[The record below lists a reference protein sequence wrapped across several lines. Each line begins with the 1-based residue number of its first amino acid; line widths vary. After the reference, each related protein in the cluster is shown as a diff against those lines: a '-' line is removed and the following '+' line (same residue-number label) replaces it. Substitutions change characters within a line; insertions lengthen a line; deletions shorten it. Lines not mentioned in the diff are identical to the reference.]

1 MLVQTSLVH
10 TAQVRAR
17 KIAWDGREVVQHGL
31 LSDYI
36 ALDLDAEWRG
46 CDRIQAVLAGAGEPV
61 RILVEGGGF
70 NLPSSLME
78 RTGAIR
84 MCLIGYVG
92 ETARIVTAKEAKPLT
107 VVESGEMGGTDPAP
121 EQPDLWAK
129 LMEEVRIATREAYR
143 ARIIAVDAST
153 VEGEATASIIDA
165 ERGATLSLGI
175 PRGPQGIQG
184 NEGPQGDRGPRGPE
198 GPKGEPG
205 EGFKLSKVYES
216 VEAMQAGFAT
226 DGLPLGSFVVVNTGD
241 VDDPD
246 NAGVWCKGEDAYVFI
261 VDISGMTGFDGPPG
275 PRGPEGP
282 PGPKGDSFTGAFA
295 SIEGGNGTPRVDV
308 VVEGEGQS
316 KALRFIFH
324 NLQGPKGDR
333 GDDGVSPNAKVE
345 QTPTGATLTVT
356 DGSGTTTAQ
365 LSNGK
370 DGVRPKP
377 GAGISVAED
386 GTTAVDLD
394 GLRNLVTISNQRVGV
409 PVDGVST
416 GSIYY
421 SFTPFMLVLI
431 GREVVKVKR
440 PVDSPT
446 DYIKIMRLDLGFK
459 PKKACGHRDVG
470 FIVDKSGASR
480 FIGFSIDADG
490 TVWVEVLMNKSMTD
504 LEFPYTSFSNIVI
517 PLVGGGI
524 SLANLWQRTTEGTD
538 GGITFAIQEDGGIR
552 VTGTQSGNYP
562 RVYSQ
567 KVDLVEV
574 GIKPGRTYT
583 LSCDGASE
591 DAYIA
596 CQFNKADGGSWTTVC
611 TNNPMTFTVPAD
623 AVSLIC
629 FPSCGKLRDPAQ
641 VIDTTLYPMLVEGMP
656 AEYVPYALGGGQVL
670 TNLWLDS
677 GELNSPDGL
686 SVTRLDDGGI
696 RIKGQTGAKW
706 AVMMEATAPI
716 GKLGVDVGGKL
727 RIRWGDVPK
736 YSGGMEL
743 YVSQKDA
750 AMRPLHTVNQEA
762 YGNITVV
769 PGAEYITC
777 RIATSNVS
785 TPIDCTVYPML
796 VKSDA
801 PVDYYV
807 PYKVG
812 GGIPEL
818 WPEYAVQTVSGIAIE
833 PAEGGYRVHGTATA
847 NANIWVKAN
856 LEAGAS
862 YLASLSST
870 SPDVIAQVY
879 RSGQMVTVR
888 DGAPKRFEAVGGE
901 YHLYVKVDAGKTV
914 DAIARPSLIRIG
926 DAGGRLKPGRS
937 RAGDGVQEHRI

>member
-17 KIAWDGREVVQHGL
+17 KIAWDGREVIQHGL

-36 ALDLDAEWRG
+36 ALDLDAEWRE

-78 RTGAIR
+78 RTGPVR

-92 ETARIVTAKEAKPLT
+92 ESARIVTAKEAKPLT

-153 VEGEATASIIDA
+153 VEGEATASIAED

-316 KALRFIFH
+316 KSLRFIFH
-324 NLQGPKGDR
+324 NMQGPKGDR
-333 GDDGVSPNAKVE
+333 GDDGVSPTARVE

-365 LSNGK
+365 LSNGR
-370 DGVRPKP
+370 DGKTPKP

-386 GTTAVDLD
+386 GTTAVDLS
-394 GLRNLVTISNQRVGV
+394 GLRGMLTATNTRVSIPPEGVTGSVGYIVTQLAVIVTPLTAVTV
-409 PVDGVST
+409 PVPQIETATELPFAVLGTGLPLAKAQRSVRLAQLHGEGWYYINVDYELDGT
-416 GSIYY
+416 I
-421 SFTPFMLVLI
+421 TLKVLAPKTKAGQTI
-431 GREVVKVKR
+431 TIK
-440 PVDSPT
+440 PT
-446 DYIKIMRLDLGFK
+446 DFTQLL
-459 PKKACGHRDVG
+459 
-470 FIVDKSGASR
+470 
-480 FIGFSIDADG
+480 
-490 TVWVEVLMNKSMTD
+490 
-504 LEFPYTSFSNIVI
+504 I
-517 PLVGGGI
+517 PLCGGG
-524 SLANLWQRTTEGTD
+524 SLVNNLWKRTTEGTRNGLVWAILDD
-538 GGITFAIQEDGGIR
+538 GT
-552 VTGTQSGNYP
+552 VTCKGTPESAWCS
-562 RVYSQ
+562 VTSA
-567 KVDLVEV
+567 KVAVSTL
-574 GIKPGRTYT
+574 GMRPGRTYT
-583 LSCDGASE
+583 LESGVGDARTSAMLTFYGADGAKVG
-591 DAYIA
+591 D
-596 CQFNKADGGSWTTVC
+596 QFNSG
-611 TNNPMTFTVPAD
+611 TFVLPAD
-623 AVSLIC
+623 TYSILCVLYVQDKV
-629 FPSCGKLRDPAQ
+629 GQ
-641 VIDTTLYPMLVEGMP
+641 QIDMVFKPMLVEGMP

-670 TNLWLDS
+670 DNLWRWGNGVAL
-677 GELNSPDGL
+677 EGL
-686 SVTRLDDGGI
+686 RFDLLDDGGLSVDYDGANPNRKWTNI
-696 RIKGQTGAKW
+696 MWRGTLADAGMQVGETYYLAEFGGSTVVNLNVRFLDADMRIIPDQSGAFER
-706 AVMMEATAPI
+706 AITAPE
-716 GKLGVDVGGKL
+716 GAAYVE
-727 RIRWGDVPK
+727 
-736 YSGGMEL
+736 M
-743 YVSQKDA
+743 YVS
-750 AMRPLHTVNQEA
+750 LSGETVPQ
-762 YGNITVV
+762 
-769 PGAEYITC
+769 
-777 RIATSNVS
+777 RFTS
-785 TPIDCTVYPML
+785 YPML
-796 VKSDA
+796 VRGSA
-801 PVDYYV
+801 RPAGFV
-807 PYKVG
+807 PPSKAG
-812 GGIPEL
+812 GG
-818 WPEYAVQTVSGIAIE
+818 
-833 PAEGGYRVHGTATA
+833 
-847 NANIWVKAN
+847 
-856 LEAGAS
+856 
-862 YLASLSST
+862 
-870 SPDVIAQVY
+870 
-879 RSGQMVTVR
+879 
-888 DGAPKRFEAVGGE
+888 
-901 YHLYVKVDAGKTV
+901 
-914 DAIARPSLIRIG
+914 RP
-926 DAGGRLKPGRS
+926 
-937 RAGDGVQEHRI
+937 

>member
-1 MLVQTSLVH
+1 MIVQTSLVH

-17 KIAWDGREVVQHGL
+17 KIAWDGREVIQHGL

-36 ALDLDAEWRG
+36 ALDLDAEWRE

-92 ETARIVTAKEAKPLT
+92 ESARIVTAKEVAPLV

-153 VEGEATASIIDA
+153 VEGEATASIAED

-316 KALRFIFH
+316 KSLRFIFH

-333 GDDGVSPNAKVE
+333 GDDGVSPSAKVE

-365 LSNGK
+365 LSHGK

-394 GLRNLVTISNQRVGV
+394 GLRGMLTATNTRVSIPPEGVTGSVGYIVTQLAVIVTPLTAVTVPVPQIETATELPFAVLGTGLPLAKAQRSVRLAQLHGEGWYYINVDYELDGTITLKVLAPKTKAGQTITIKPTDFTQLLIPLCGGGSLVT
-409 PVDGVST
+409 
-416 GSIYY
+416 
-421 SFTPFMLVLI
+421 
-431 GREVVKVKR
+431 E
-440 PVDSPT
+440 
-446 DYIKIMRLDLGFK
+446 
-459 PKKACGHRDVG
+459 
-470 FIVDKSGASR
+470 
-480 FIGFSIDADG
+480 
-490 TVWVEVLMNKSMTD
+490 
-504 LEFPYTSFSNIVI
+504 
-517 PLVGGGI
+517 
-524 SLANLWQRTTEGTD
+524 
-538 GGITFAIQEDGGIR
+538 
-552 VTGTQSGNYP
+552 
-562 RVYSQ
+562 
-567 KVDLVEV
+567 
-574 GIKPGRTYT
+574 
-583 LSCDGASE
+583 
-591 DAYIA
+591 
-596 CQFNKADGGSWTTVC
+596 
-611 TNNPMTFTVPAD
+611 
-623 AVSLIC
+623 
-629 FPSCGKLRDPAQ
+629 
-641 VIDTTLYPMLVEGMP
+641 
-656 AEYVPYALGGGQVL
+656 
-670 TNLWLDS
+670 NLWLDHG
-677 GELNSPDGL
+677 GELSAPSGL
-686 SVTRLDDGGI
+686 EVSRLDDGGY
-696 RIKGQTGAKW
+696 RIVGTPATPWTEIITSVKPLAEMGLVEGDRVYLKLFGILGDSKSGIGAYVSFDAKN
-706 AVMMEATAPI
+706 
-716 GKLGVDVGGKL
+716 GGVLAADYGGGAA
-727 RIRWGDVPK
+727 IAVPK
-736 YSGGMEL
+736 G
-743 YVSQKDA
+743 A
-750 AMRPLHTVNQEA
+750 HRMRC
-762 YGNITVV
+762 GI
-769 PGAEYITC
+769 
-777 RIATSNVS
+777 S
-785 TPIDCTVYPML
+785 TPDESQLKPVDATVYPML

-807 PYKVG
+807 PYVVG
-812 GGIPEL
+812 GGYPR
-818 WPEYAVQTVSGIAIE
+818 T
-833 PAEGGYRVHGTATA
+833 
-847 NANIWVKAN
+847 
-856 LEAGAS
+856 
-862 YLASLSST
+862 LA
-870 SPDVIAQVY
+870 
-879 RSGQMVTVR
+879 
-888 DGAPKRFEAVGGE
+888 
-901 YHLYVKVDAGKTV
+901 
-914 DAIARPSLIRIG
+914 
-926 DAGGRLKPGRS
+926 
-937 RAGDGVQEHRI
+937 